1 MQSLRGVVPVLL
13 GCLLVGGTAY
23 QTWQFERS
31 STALDTDKSR
41 LAQHF
46 SALELT
52 VAGVRTAQAGYVA
65 VGQGAD
71 FWMTRADDLMGQVE
85 AALSERQLAGQA
97 DAVTPL
103 AAAQSRLEALRVS
116 DRRAR
121 NYVGNDQR
129 LMASDVIFVESLQ
142 ILDRLAADIAT
153 ARDTEIQANQQQAAT
168 IRQYQAGLVG
178 ATAVLLLVLVAVPK
192 SGGSAVPESRSAE
205 VPEFRSPDVPAVP
218 ELRGAEVQGLADA
231 ADVCVDLARLLDGRD
246 LPALIARTA
255 TAIGAKGVV
264 LWVIDEARE
273 TLRPSLAHGYSDRM
287 VQRLGTLP
295 VGADN
300 VTSVACRTLQPQ
312 VVPAGS
318 PEGSGAIA
326 VPLIGTAGCV
336 GVLAAE
342 VSGRAADGSTLPLA
356 RVIAAQLAAVITPL
370 PAVAAGG
377 ATDALDAPPAAG
389 AL

>member
-13 GCLLVGGTAY
+13 GCLLVGGTTY
-23 QTWQFERS
+23 QAWQFERAS
-31 STALDTDKSR
+31 SALQTHEDR
-41 LAQHF
+41 LARQF
-46 SALELT
+46 SSLELT
-52 VAGVRTAQAGYVA
+52 VAAVRTAQAGYVA
-65 VGQGAD
+65 AGQGAD
-71 FWMTRADDLMGQVE
+71 FWMTRVDDLMAQV
-85 AALSERQLAGQA
+85 AAGLSERQLDGQA
-97 DAVTPL
+97 DAVTAL
-103 AAAQSRLEALRVS
+103 ESAQSRLDALRVS

-129 LMASDVIFVESLQ
+129 LLASDVIFVESLE

-153 ARDTEIQANQQQAAT
+153 ARDAEIQAGRREAAT

-178 ATAVLLLVLVAVPK
+178 GAAVLLLVLVAVPK
-192 SGGSAVPESRSAE
+192 SRGSEVPVVPE
-205 VPEFRSPDVPAVP
+205 VRSPDVPAVP
-218 ELRGAEVQGLADA
+218 EVRGAEVQGLADA

-326 VPLIGTAGCV
+326 VPLIGAAGCV